1 MEFNGTGRLRPAFV
15 SDRVMLFLV
24 NDTWLAGWISAGFVL
39 ERGRTWKE
47 VRKSQPEARRL
58 HGAPEFGLPW
68 RVDGIRD
75 FPNRSLHHSERPAPV
90 GRALRQGNPSGRD
103 RPLPRAIQTLARLLS
118 EEEGRPKLVMHNVRG
133 LRVAERS
140 G

>member
-1 MEFNGTGRLRPAFV
+1 MVGGLDFRGLR
-15 SDRVMLFLV
+15 
-24 NDTWLAGWISAGFVL
+24 AGAWQNL
-39 ERGRTWKE
+39 EGGPKE
-47 VRKSQPEARRL
+47 PTRSTKASRR
-58 HGAPEFGLPW
+58 P
-68 RVDGIRD
+68 GIRTALACRWHQR
-75 FPNRSLHHSERPAPV
+75 FPQSVPPPERPAPV

>member
-75 FPNRSLHHSERPAPV
+75 FPNRSL
-90 GRALRQGNPSGRD
+90 
-103 RPLPRAIQTLARLLS
+103 PRAIQTLARLLS